1 MNAADVVTEFGAYY
15 LNHGQGRKDLN
26 KILHYKAEF
35 DELFTT
41 TPTEDTVI
49 RKGSA
54 LMTRLLQPFQ
64 KTFSPTGDITFAPS
78 SISLYKQKVDFIDYP
93 DELEATWLGF
103 LADRDLDRKAW
114 PFVKWLIEEHIVP
127 RLVQDHELNEVYAGV
142 YAAPGTPGTAGAVST
157 AMNGVK
163 KIIND
168 HIAATTI
175 TPIATG
181 ALSTTPLTFVGQVE
195 AFADGILPLYRS
207 QPMTIAMNYSQSVI
221 FKRGMREKYNTNYD
235 QTTALMSVMDYPNL
249 TIKGYH
255 AMGSSG
261 KLIATPKENAI
272 RGVKRI
278 ENLGNLRVENVD
290 RQVKIYNDF
299 SVGVGYV
306 IPQLVFTNNVETT

>member
-26 KILHYKAEF
+26 KILHYKGEF

-41 TPTEDTVI
+41 TPTDDTVI

-64 KTFSPTGDITFAPS
+64 KTWSPTGDVTFTPS
-78 SISLYKQKVDFIDYP
+78 SITLFKQKVDFQDYP
-93 DELEATWLGF
+93 DELEETWLGF

-127 RLVQDHELNEVYAGV
+127 RLIQDHELSEVYAGA
-142 YAAPGTPGTAGAVST
+142 YAAPGTPGTAGAAGT
-157 AMNGVK
+157 AMDGAK
-163 KIIND
+163 TIINA
-168 HIAATTI
+168 HIATGGI

-181 ALSTTPLTFVGQVE
+181 ALSATPLTFVNQVE
-195 AFADGILPLYRS
+195 AFADAITPLYRTM
-207 QPMTIAMNYSQSVI
+207 PMNIAMNHPQSVI

-235 QTTALMSVMDYPNL
+235 QSTALMSVMDYPNL

-278 ENLGNLRVENVD
+278 ANLGNLRVENID

-306 IPQLVFTNNVETT
+306 IPELVFTNNVETV